1 MGWKFVWIDSEKPE
15 SLRFPKWEPFKS
27 KLRKFRE
34 GGLNQ
39 MERKFTVIFE
49 NLGISRYNEVSSF
62 RKIPEVS
69 NPFTLEIQLRSKLS
83 EASLVPNNRVTKLE
97 LTVFLRKNCVWLLC
111 SFSSEGCPFSFS
123 TMNWIYGSLRVWEWG
138 VKSFSILLHY
148 ISAAFFQRK
157 IAFTNHELRHRLSQR
172 S

>member
-1 MGWKFVWIDSEKPE
+1 
-15 SLRFPKWEPFKS
+15 
-27 KLRKFRE
+27 
-34 GGLNQ
+34 

-97 LTVFLRKNCVWLLC
+97 LTVFVRKTRIQFHFVV
-111 SFSSEGCPFSFS
+111 FPQ
-123 TMNWIYGSLRVWEWG
+123 RG
-138 VKSFSILLHY
+138 VLFR
-148 ISAAFFQRK
+148 FPQ
-157 IAFTNHELRHRLSQR
+157 
-172 S
+172 

>member
-49 NLGISRYNEVSSF
+49 KLGISRYNEVSSF

-83 EASLVPNNRVTKLE
+83 EASLVPNNRVSKLE
-97 LTVFLRKNCVWLLC
+97 LTVFVRKTRIQFHFVVFPQRGVPFRFPQWIGYMAVFEYESEEWSLSVYFCIIFLLH
-111 SFSSEGCPFSFS
+111 FSSE
-123 TMNWIYGSLRVWEWG
+123 
-138 VKSFSILLHY
+138 K
-148 ISAAFFQRK
+148 
-157 IAFTNHELRHRLSQR
+157 
-172 S
+172 